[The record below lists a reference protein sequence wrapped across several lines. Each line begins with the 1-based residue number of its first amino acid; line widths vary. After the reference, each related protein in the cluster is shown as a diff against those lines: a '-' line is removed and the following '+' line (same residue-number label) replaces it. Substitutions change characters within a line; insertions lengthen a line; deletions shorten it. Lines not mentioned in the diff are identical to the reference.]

1 VRRPNIASHTRA
13 AFSLSLL
20 LLLMASAP
28 ALADLDDVREEL
40 TRNIQASQREL
51 STVQATIGRERGELA
66 QRLLA
71 AQNRVLSLR
80 ERAVAARRLADEETL
95 TLRQIETRLE
105 AWREQSRFQSNLL
118 AGFLDNS
125 GRRLLSEPGESDLRT
140 NLAILATHVDEQEA
154 RLYPSWQKGR
164 VVLPEGEIADGDVL
178 TLGPVAWFRRAE
190 PEQSG
195 VIRRDGDL
203 TRVSLIFAGS
213 AHAGI
218 EALHGGSA
226 GVITFDPTLSR
237 ALLLA
242 EDDESLWQHL
252 VRGGIWVIPI
262 VLFALFASVTAAAKA
277 VWLYRLPAPVPAL
290 AERVQSALGRG
301 DDALRTLTEQV
312 NGPQAELLRV
322 ALARQAHEQR
332 EDRLYAVLLEQRNR
346 LERWLGAI
354 AMTASVAPLLGLL
367 GTVSGMITTF
377 KAMTLFGSGDPSVV
391 SGGIAEALITTE
403 LGLVVAIPALLAHA
417 LMSRRVKSYF
427 GQLQDDAVQLSQ
439 LPVRPGEA

>member
-1 VRRPNIASHTRA
+1 MRRPITASRARA
-13 AFSLSLL
+13 AFALL
-20 LLLMASAP
+20 LLLLASAP

-51 STVQATIGRERGELA
+51 SAAQASIGRERGELA
-66 QRLLA
+66 QRLLV
-71 AQNRVLSLR
+71 AQNRVLDLR

-95 TLRQIETRLE
+95 TLQQIETRLE

-118 AGFLDNS
+118 AGFLDNT

-140 NLAILATHVDEQEA
+140 NLAILATHVDEQQD

-195 VIRRDGDL
+195 VIRREGNL
-203 TRVSLIFAGS
+203 TRVSMFFAGS

-218 EALHGGSA
+218 EALHKNSV

-242 EDDESLWQHL
+242 EDDETLWQHL

-262 VLFALFASVTAAAKA
+262 VLFALFASVTAAVKGL
-277 VWLYRLPAPVPAL
+277 WLYRLPVPMPAL
-290 AERVQSALGRG
+290 AERVQSALARG
-301 DDALRTLTEQV
+301 DEALRALTEQV
-312 NGPQAELLRV
+312 KGPQAEVLRV
-322 ALARQAHEQR
+322 ALADQTHEQR
-332 EDRLYAVLLEQRNR
+332 EDRLYAALLEQRNR
-346 LERWLGAI
+346 LERWLGSI

-427 GQLQDDAVQLSQ
+427 AQLENDAVQLSQ
-439 LPVRPGEA
+439 LPVQTSEA

>member
-1 VRRPNIASHTRA
+1 MPRPTTPPRARA

-20 LLLMASAP
+20 LLASAP

-51 STVQATIGRERGELA
+51 SAAQASIGRERGELA
-66 QRLLA
+66 QRLLV
-71 AQNRVLSLR
+71 AQNRVLDLR

-95 TLRQIETRLE
+95 TLQQIETRLE

-118 AGFLDNS
+118 AGFLDNT
-125 GRRLLSEPGESDLRT
+125 GRRLLSDPGESDLRT

-154 RLYPSWQKGR
+154 RLYPSWQEGR

-195 VIRRDGDL
+195 VIRREGNL
-203 TRVSLIFAGS
+203 TRVSMFFAGS

-218 EALHGGSA
+218 EALHESA
-226 GVITFDPTLSR
+226 VGVITFDPTLSR

-242 EDDESLWQHL
+242 EDDETLWQHL

-262 VLFALFASVTAAAKA
+262 VLFALFASLTAAAKGL
-277 VWLYRLPAPVPAL
+277 WLYRLPAPLPAL
-290 AERVQSALGRG
+290 AERVQSALARG
-301 DDALRTLTEQV
+301 DDALRVLTEQV
-312 NGPQAELLRV
+312 SGPQAEVLSV
-322 ALARQAHEQR
+322 ALAKQTHEQR
-332 EDRLYAVLLEQRNR
+332 EDRLYAALLEQRNR
-346 LERWLGAI
+346 LERWLGSI

-427 GQLQDDAVQLSQ
+427 AQLENDAVQLSQ
-439 LPVRPGEA
+439 LPVRTSEV

>member
-1 VRRPNIASHTRA
+1 MRRPTLVFLVRA
-13 AFSLSLL
+13 TVVAA

-40 TRNIQASQREL
+40 ARNIQTSQREL
-51 STVQATIGRERGELA
+51 SAVEASVGRERGELA

-71 AQNRVLSLR
+71 AQNRVLDLR
-80 ERAVAARRLADEETL
+80 ERAVAARRLADEQTL

-118 AGFLDNS
+118 AGFLDRT
-125 GRRLLSEPGESDLRT
+125 GRRLLSEQQGEIDVRRDLT
-140 NLAILATHVDEQEA
+140 ILATHVDAQQA
-154 RLYPSWQKGR
+154 RLYPAWQKGR

-178 TLGPVAWFRRAE
+178 TVGPVAWFRRAE

-195 VIRRDGDL
+195 IIRRDGNL
-203 TRVSLIFAGS
+203 TRVSLFLSGS

-218 EALHGGSA
+218 EALHRSSA
-226 GVITFDPTLSR
+226 GVVTFDPTLSR

-242 EDDESLWQHL
+242 EDSENLWQHL
-252 VRGGIWVIPI
+252 QRGGIWVIPI
-262 VLFALFASVTAAAKA
+262 MLFALFASVTAAAKA

-290 AERVQSALGRG
+290 AERLQSALGRG
-301 DDALRTLTEQV
+301 DEALRALTEQV
-312 NGPQAELLRV
+312 SGPQAELLRV
-322 ALARQAHEQR
+322 ALANQTHEQR
-332 EDRLYAVLLEQRNR
+332 DDRLYAALLTQRNR

-367 GTVSGMITTF
+367 GTVSGMIATF
-377 KAMTLFGSGDPSVV
+377 KAMTLFGAGDARAV

-427 GQLQDDAVQLSQ
+427 AQLENDAVHLSQ
-439 LPVRPGEA
+439 LPVRTSEG

>member
-1 VRRPNIASHTRA
+1 MPSRNSALLVRA
-13 AFSLSLL
+13 AFSL
-20 LLLMASAP
+20 LMIASAP

-40 TRNIQASQREL
+40 ARSIQTSQREL
-51 STVQATIGRERGELA
+51 GTVQATVARERGDLA
-66 QRLLA
+66 QRLAA
-71 AQNRVLSLR
+71 AQNRVLDLR

-95 TLRQIETRLE
+95 TLQQIETRLE
-105 AWREQSRFQSNLL
+105 VWREQSRFQSNLL
-118 AGFLDNS
+118 AGFLDS
-125 GRRLLSEPGESDLRT
+125 TGRRRLSEPGEIDLRT
-140 NLAILATHVDEQEA
+140 DLGILATHIDEQES
-154 RLYPSWQKGR
+154 RLYPRWQRGR

-190 PEQSG
+190 TEQSG
-195 VIRRDGDL
+195 IIRRDGNL
-203 TRVSLIFAGS
+203 TRVSLLFSGS

-218 EALHGGSA
+218 EALYRDSV
-226 GVITFDPTLSR
+226 GVVTFDATLSR

-242 EDDESLWQHL
+242 EDEETAWQHL
-252 VRGGIWVIPI
+252 RRGGVWVIPI
-262 VLFALFASVTAAAKA
+262 VLFALFASVTAVAKA
-277 VWLYRLPAPVPAL
+277 IWLYRLPAPMPAL

-301 DDALRTLTEQV
+301 DEALLALLEQAS
-312 NGPQAELLRV
+312 GPQGEVLRV
-322 ALARQAHEQR
+322 ALAKQTHEQR
-332 EDRLYAVLLEQRNR
+332 EDRLYAALLEQRNR

-427 GQLQDDAVQLSQ
+427 AQLENDAVQLSQ
-439 LPVRPGEA
+439 LPVRTSAA

>member
-1 VRRPNIASHTRA
+1 MPPPSKLLVRA
-13 AFSLSLL
+13 AFSLLL
-20 LLLMASAP
+20 SASAP

-40 TRNIQASQREL
+40 TRSIQTSQREL
-51 STVQATIGRERGELA
+51 GTVQATVARERGDLA
-66 QRLLA
+66 QRLAA
-71 AQNRVLSLR
+71 AQNRVLDLR

-105 AWREQSRFQSNLL
+105 VWREQSRFQSNLL
-118 AGFLDNS
+118 AGFLDKT
-125 GRRLLSEPGESDLRT
+125 GRRRLSEPGEIDLRT
-140 NLAILATHVDEQEA
+140 DLGILATHIDAQEL
-154 RLYPSWQKGR
+154 RLYPRWQPGR
-164 VVLPEGEIADGDVL
+164 VVLPEGEIAAGDVL

-195 VIRRDGDL
+195 VIRRDGNL
-203 TRVSLIFAGS
+203 TRVSLLFAGS

-218 EALHGGSA
+218 EDLYRDSA
-226 GVITFDPTLSR
+226 GVVTFDPTLSR

-242 EDDESLWQHL
+242 EDEETAWQHL
-252 VRGGIWVIPI
+252 QRGGVWVIPI
-262 VLFALFASVTAAAKA
+262 VVFALFASVTAIAKA
-277 VWLYRLPAPVPAL
+277 VWLYRLPAPLPAL
-290 AERVQSALGRG
+290 TGRVQSALGRG
-301 DDALRTLTEQV
+301 DEAALRALAEQAS
-312 NGPQAELLRV
+312 GPQGEVLRV
-322 ALARQAHEQR
+322 ALANQTHEQR
-332 EDRLYAVLLEQRNR
+332 EDRLYAALLVERNK

-354 AMTASVAPLLGLL
+354 AMTASIAPLLGLL

-427 GQLQDDAVQLSQ
+427 AQLENDAVQLSQ
-439 LPVRPGEA
+439 LPIRLTAT

>member
-1 VRRPNIASHTRA
+1 MPRPDGEWLVRA
-13 AFSLSLL
+13 AFALL
-20 LLLMASAP
+20 FFASAP

-40 TRNIQASQREL
+40 ARSIQTSQREL
-51 STVQATIGRERGELA
+51 GTVQATVARERGDLA
-66 QRLLA
+66 QRLAA
-71 AQNRVLSLR
+71 AQNRVLDLR

-95 TLRQIETRLE
+95 SLRQIETRLE

-118 AGFLDNS
+118 AGFLDKT
-125 GRRLLSEPGESDLRT
+125 GRRRLSEPSEIDLRAD
-140 NLAILATHVDEQEA
+140 LGLLATHVDAQES
-154 RLYPSWQKGR
+154 RLYPRWQQGR
-164 VVLPEGEIADGDVL
+164 VVLPEGEIAAGDVL

-195 VIRRDGDL
+195 VIRRDGNL
-203 TRVSLIFAGS
+203 TRVSLLFAGS
-213 AHAGI
+213 AHEGI
-218 EALHGGSA
+218 EDLYRSSA

-242 EDDESLWQHL
+242 EDDETAWQHL
-252 VRGGIWVIPI
+252 QRGGVWVIPI
-262 VLFALFASVTAAAKA
+262 VLFALFASGTAIAKA
-277 VWLYRLPAPVPAL
+277 VWLYRLPAPTPAL
-290 AERVQSALGRG
+290 AERVQAALARG
-301 DDALRTLTEQV
+301 DEALRALTEQV
-312 NGPQAELLRV
+312 SGPQAELLAV
-322 ALARQAHEQR
+322 ALANQTHEQR
-332 EDRLYAVLLEQRNR
+332 DDRLYAALLVERNK

-427 GQLQDDAVQLSQ
+427 AQLENDAVQLSQ
-439 LPVRPGEA
+439 LPVRTSTA